1 MRRWAR
7 VVVAVLSL
15 TLIWVLLWGSL
26 SAANVL
32 SGLLVAAVLVTV
44 LPALRQPVHPG
55 RIRVGALL
63 RLVGYMLVN
72 VAKSNVLIIRDI
84 LSRRRRLHT
93 GITGVPLPECSP
105 EVVTL
110 ITSLLALTPGTIP
123 LEVSEKP
130 RAIYVHL
137 LQVESVEGARR
148 AVLHLVELCVRSFGS
163 DDDVRS
169 LERILARAA

>member
-1 MRRWAR
+1 MRWAR
-7 VVVAVLSL
+7 TVVAIVSL
-15 TLIWVLLWGSL
+15 TVIWVLLWGSP

-32 SGLLVAAVLVTV
+32 SGLLVGLVLVMV
-44 LPALRQPVHPG
+44 LPTLRQPLRPG
-55 RIRVGALL
+55 RIRPGALL

-72 VAKSNVLIIRDI
+72 VVKSNALIIRDI
-84 LSRRRRLHT
+84 LSRHRRLRT

-130 RAIYVHL
+130 RELYVHL
-137 LQVESVEGARR
+137 LQVESVDGARR
-148 AVLHLVELCVRSFGS
+148 SVLHLVELCVRAFGS

-169 LERILARAA
+169 LERILAAAA